1 VEVGQVA
8 VKLQEWL
15 RDSVW
20 LVLLVLEL
28 DQTTVELEVRQ
39 NFLLLFDDYLIK
51 DSFENDNET
60 DRKNRDDL
68 NQESLFVGFD
78 RLAVFLLQSQKW
90 FMALGRL
97 R

>member
-1 VEVGQVA
+1 MEVGQVA